1 MNQKKK
7 IPAQTILE
15 NNGLTPQAVEL
26 ERLRAQLKAIQ
37 NELTTKKDLEQNLA
51 AAREQLAD
59 SERDRRSL

>member
-26 ERLRAQLKAIQ
+26 ERLRAQLKAKQ